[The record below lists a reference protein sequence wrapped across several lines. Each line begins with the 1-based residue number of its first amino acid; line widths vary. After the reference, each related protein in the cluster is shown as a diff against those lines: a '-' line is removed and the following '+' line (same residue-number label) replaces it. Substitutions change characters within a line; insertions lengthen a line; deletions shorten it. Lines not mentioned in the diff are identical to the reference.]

1 MVSSAVYRYFPS
13 RDDLLTALII
23 DAYDAVGECAE
34 AADEAARDRGVG
46 ALAARLRSRSPWA
59 LANAH
64 EYALIYGSP
73 VPGYAAPEATIGP
86 ASRVPLVLL
95 RLLVDGVASGEVV
108 AGDTPP
114 MSRVVRS
121 DLAELRRTAAPSVPD
136 AVLSRA
142 LGVWAQV
149 LGTINLEMFGH
160 LHNVIHDYDAFF
172 TLQMRRACCAGRCEG
187 RPGRGAVLT
196 RPSRRRDAVLDDQAV
211 TWRLPLP
218 LGGDRETVNRSGVDT
233 ILAMAPEP
241 IVEIDGLWKTFGE
254 VSAVE
259 DLSFTV
265 RAGSGLRAPRPER
278 CGQDHD
284 AARAHGARAPDAR
297 DDASVRRAGHAR

>member
-1 MVSSAVYRYFPS
+1 MTTTTPPPSASRTARDRARLELTEEIKTVGRRHLAEHGASGLSLRAVAREVGMVSSAVYRYFPS

-34 AADEAARDRGVG
+34 AADEAARNRGV
-46 ALAARLRSRSPWA
+46 AARWLDVCEAVRSWA

-86 ASRVPLVLL
+86 ASRVAVVLL
-95 RLLVDGVASGEVV
+95 RVVAEGVASGEVV
-108 AGDTPP
+108 AGETPA

-121 DLAELRRTAAPSVPD
+121 DLAQLRRTAAPSVPD

-142 LGVWAQV
+142 LGVWAQL

-172 TLQMRRACCAGRCEG
+172 TLQMRRACEFLVQ
-187 RPGRGAVLT
+187 GA
-196 RPSRRRDAVLDDQAV
+196 
-211 TWRLPLP
+211 
-218 LGGDRETVNRSGVDT
+218 
-233 ILAMAPEP
+233 
-241 IVEIDGLWKTFGE
+241 
-254 VSAVE
+254 
-259 DLSFTV
+259 
-265 RAGSGLRAPRPER
+265 
-278 CGQDHD
+278 
-284 AARAHGARAPDAR
+284 
-297 DDASVRRAGHAR
+297 

>member
-1 MVSSAVYRYFPS
+1 MPRSCTPFDLLSRAPLSFLATALEMGHNAGMATTIPTGSVSRTARDRARRELTEEIKTVARRHLAEHGSAALSLRAVAREVGMVSSAVYRYFPS
-13 RDDLLTALII
+13 RDDLLTALIV

-34 AADEAARDRGVG
+34 AAEHFARDRGVVG
-46 ALAARLRSRSPWA
+46 RWLNVCEAVRAWA

-95 RLLVDGVASGEVV
+95 RLLVDGVATGEVV
-108 AGDTPP
+108 AGNTPP
-114 MSRVVRS
+114 MSRGVRS

-142 LGVWAQV
+142 LAVWAQV

-172 TLQMRRACCAGRCEG
+172 TLQMRRACEFLVQG
-187 RPGRGAVLT
+187 T
-196 RPSRRRDAVLDDQAV
+196 
-211 TWRLPLP
+211 
-218 LGGDRETVNRSGVDT
+218 
-233 ILAMAPEP
+233 
-241 IVEIDGLWKTFGE
+241 
-254 VSAVE
+254 
-259 DLSFTV
+259 
-265 RAGSGLRAPRPER
+265 
-278 CGQDHD
+278 
-284 AARAHGARAPDAR
+284 
-297 DDASVRRAGHAR
+297 